1 MAKYDEFG
9 GEIVEDE
16 GVKTDE
22 FGGEVV
28 EPSGAAATPV
38 ARELRIERE
47 PVSPTE
53 AFVTRA
59 GRAVSLGLTEPV
71 SAAISAGLLD
81 RIPGKEEPSFKERYE
96 FARQLQRERQQRIE
110 KEQPA
115 AAGLGTVAGTVAG
128 FAPAVVPRFAGAGV
142 VATESLLGRALTPA
156 GEAVARGV
164 EGATG
169 LPLGRIGRG
178 VIQGTV
184 EGAVPGA
191 VYAGA
196 AEGLESV
203 PKGARMGAAAGAVGR
218 GAISAL
224 EAGVGAARR
233 AVGKSGADVTEVG
246 AGDIERARRET
257 LADIREPQAKL
268 EQRLAGIAATEVRAA
283 ERAANQAAKSR
294 VKTENQI
301 ARLAGTLPEARA
313 AELRS
318 LNADLAKIN
327 AELEGLD
334 RSARAASA
342 QMHQEAFTR
351 ASNFLSFAERTGEP
365 VPPEFLE
372 QYKYLGSSLGKWNES
387 KMQSLQKYMEN
398 KQAWWDEYTAG
409 KRVPL
414 EAQQRAIAEKIAA
427 VEDLS
432 PEEALKKAREIIT
445 KKNALALSPEQVS
458 NIYAEYGLS
467 LPVDAASRYTT
478 TQPVY
483 AGFSTGRAATAAEEA
498 RRKAQLAFEQSRTPP
513 LATEAPA
520 APTPEELT
528 EFARREA
535 AGRRQIRGL
544 SAPEIGI
551 IPGEAER
558 AIPTESRRAAY
569 GGLLAR
575 EGVGLTPRI
584 PGVSAVRGLILQNAA
599 IDPARASQFLAIDT
613 KTNRFKYP
621 EQAFALLRDFESVI
635 ASDEK
640 ALAKFGPLVNRLGV
654 AGALRTLLS
663 TPAGAAAVAE
673 VVPEAS
679 E

>member
-1 MAKYDEFG
+1 VNEIDSIPVDDE
-9 GEIVEDE
+9 IDAIP
-16 GVKTDE
+16 
-22 FGGEVV
+22 VV
-28 EPSGAAATPV
+28 EPEP
-38 ARELRIERE
+38 RELKASRE
-47 PVSPTE
+47 PISPTE
-53 AFVTRA
+53 AFFTRA

-71 SAAISAGLLD
+71 SAAITAGVLD
-81 RIPGKEEPSFKERYE
+81 KVPGKEEPSFKERYE
-96 FARQLQRERQQRIE
+96 FARQLQRERQGRIE
-110 KEQPA
+110 KEQPV
-115 AAGLGTVAGTVAG
+115 AAGLGTTAGTITG
-128 FAPAVVPRFAGAGV
+128 FIPSVVPRAAGAGV
-142 VATESLLGRALTPA
+142 FAAESLLGRALTPA
-156 GEAVARGV
+156 GGAVARGI

-178 VIQGTV
+178 VVQGAV

-191 VYAGA
+191 IYESATNGLDSAAKGA
-196 AEGLESV
+196 AV
-203 PKGARMGAAAGAVGR
+203 GAAAGGLGR
-218 GAISAL
+218 GAISSL
-224 EAGVGAARR
+224 EAGIGAARR
-233 AVGKSGADVTEVG
+233 SVGRSGSDLAEVG

-268 EQRLAGIAATEVRAA
+268 EQKIAGVAAIETRAA
-283 ERAANQAAKSR
+283 EKAANQAAKAQ

-301 ARLAGTLPEARA
+301 ARLAAVLPEERA
-313 AELRS
+313 AELRA

-327 AELEGLD
+327 ADMEGLD

-414 EAQQRAIAEKIAA
+414 AQQQQALAEKIAA
-427 VEDLS
+427 YEDLS
-432 PEEALKKAREIIT
+432 PEDALSKAREIIT
-445 KKNALALSPEQVS
+445 KKNAMALSPQQIS
-458 NIYAEYGLS
+458 NIYAEKGLS
-467 LPVDAASRYTT
+467 LPVEDATRYTAS
-478 TQPVY
+478 QPVY
-483 AGFSTGRAATAAEEA
+483 ASFSTGRAATATEEA
-498 RRKAQLAFEQSRTPP
+498 RRKAQLAFEQARTPS
-513 LATEAPA
+513 LMTEAPV
-520 APTPEELT
+520 APSPEELA
-528 EFARREA
+528 EFVRREA
-535 AGRRQIRGL
+535 AGRRQVKGL
-544 SAPEIGI
+544 SAPEIGV

-599 IDPARASQFLAIDT
+599 IDPAQASQFLALEPRS
-613 KTNRFKYP
+613 NRFKYP

-635 ASDEK
+635 ANDEK
-640 ALAKFGPLVNRLGV
+640 ALAKFGPVVNRLGI

-663 TPAGAAAVAE
+663 TPTGAADLA
-673 VVPEAS
+673 AS
-679 E
+679 VSKE

>member
-1 MAKYDEFG
+1 MNEIDSIPVDDE
-9 GEIVEDE
+9 IDAIP
-16 GVKTDE
+16 
-22 FGGEVV
+22 VV
-28 EPSGAAATPV
+28 EPEP
-38 ARELRIERE
+38 RELKVGRE
-47 PVSPTE
+47 PISPTE
-53 AFVTRA
+53 AFFTRA

-71 SAAISAGLLD
+71 SAAITATALD
-81 RIPGKEEPSFKERYE
+81 KVPGKEAPSFKERYD
-96 FARQLQRERQQRIE
+96 FARQLQRERQGRIE

-115 AAGLGTVAGTVAG
+115 AAGFGTTAGTVAG
-128 FAPAVVPRFAGAGV
+128 FLPSVWPRAAGAGV
-142 VATESLLGRALTPA
+142 VAAESLLGRALTPA

-178 VIQGTV
+178 FVQGAV

-191 VYAGA
+191 IYEGA
-196 AEGLESV
+196 TDGLDAAR
-203 PKGARMGAAAGAVGR
+203 KGATVGAVAGGVGR
-218 GAISAL
+218 GAISAV

-233 AVGKSGADVTEVG
+233 SVGRSGADLTKVG

-257 LADIREPQAKL
+257 LADIREPQAAL
-268 EQRLAGIAATEVRAA
+268 EQKIAGITATETRTA
-283 ERAANQAAKSR
+283 EKAANQAAKAQ

-301 ARLAGTLPEARA
+301 ARLAAVLPEERA
-313 AELRS
+313 AELRA

-327 AELEGLD
+327 AEMEGLD

-398 KQAWWDEYTAG
+398 KQAWWDDYTSG

-414 EAQQRAIAEKIAA
+414 EQQQQALAERIAA
-427 VEDLS
+427 YEDLS
-432 PEEALKKAREIIT
+432 PEEALNKAREIIAR
-445 KKNALALSPEQVS
+445 KNAMALSPQQIS
-458 NIYAEYGLS
+458 NIYAEKGLS
-467 LPVDAASRYTT
+467 LPVEDAARYTAN
-478 TQPVY
+478 QPIY
-483 AGFSTGRAATAAEEA
+483 AGFSTGRAATATEEA
-498 RRKAQLAFEQSRTPP
+498 RRKAQLAFEQARTPS
-513 LATEAPA
+513 LMTEAPV
-520 APTPEELT
+520 PPSPEELA

-535 AGRRQIRGL
+535 AGRRQVKGL
-544 SAPEIGI
+544 SAPEIGV

-599 IDPARASQFLAIDT
+599 IDPAQASQFLALDP
-613 KTNRFKYP
+613 KSNRFKYP

-635 ASDEK
+635 ANDEK
-640 ALAKFGPLVNRLGV
+640 ALAKFGPIVNRLGI

-673 VVPEAS
+673 SVPETP
-679 E
+679 

>member
-1 MAKYDEFG
+1 MAQKYDFETIDP
-9 GEIVEDE
+9 EEPSAPP
-16 GVKTDE
+16 VKAEYD
-22 FGGEVV
+22 FEVV
-28 EPSGAAATPV
+28 EPPKTP
-38 ARELRIERE
+38 AERE
-47 PVSPTE
+47 VRVGREPISPTE
-53 AFVTRA
+53 AFFTRA

-71 SAAISAGLLD
+71 SAAITAGLLD
-81 RIPGKEEPSFKERYE
+81 KVPGKDEPSFTERYE
-96 FARQLQRERQQRIE
+96 FARRLQRERQPRIE
-110 KEQPA
+110 KEQPT
-115 AAGLGTVAGTVAG
+115 AAGLGTLAGTVAG
-128 FAPAVVPRFAGAGV
+128 FVPAVLPRAAGAGV
-142 VATESLLGRALTPA
+142 AAAESLLGRALTPA

-169 LPLGRIGRG
+169 LPLGRVGRG
-178 VIQGTV
+178 VVQGIV

-191 VYAGA
+191 IYEGA
-196 AEGLESV
+196 TEGLDVAS
-203 PKGARMGAAAGAVGR
+203 KGAKVGAAAGGIGR
-218 GAISAL
+218 GAISTV
-224 EAGVGAARR
+224 EAGLGAARR
-233 AVGKSGADVTEVG
+233 AVGRSGADITEVG
-246 AGDIERARRET
+246 AGDVERARRET

-268 EQRLAGIAATEVRAA
+268 EQRLAGIAATEQRAA
-283 ERAANQAAKSR
+283 EQAANRAAKAQ

-301 ARLAGTLPEARA
+301 ARLAAVLPESRA
-313 AELRS
+313 AELQG

-327 AELEGLD
+327 AEIAGLD

-351 ASNFLSFAERTGEP
+351 ASNYLSFAERTGEP

-398 KQAWWDEYTAG
+398 KQAWWDDYTAG

-414 EAQQRAIAEKIAA
+414 EQQQQALAERIAA
-427 VEDLS
+427 YEDLS
-432 PEEALKKAREIIT
+432 PEEALQKAREIVT
-445 KKNALALSPEQVS
+445 KKNALALTPQQIS
-458 NIYAEYGLS
+458 NIYAEKGLS
-467 LPVDAASRYTT
+467 LPVEEAARYTAN
-478 TQPVY
+478 QPIY

-498 RRKAQLAFEQSRTPP
+498 RRKAQLAFEQSRTSA
-513 LATEAPA
+513 LMTEAPA
-520 APTPEELT
+520 APTPEELA

-535 AGRRQIRGL
+535 AGRRQVRGL
-544 SAPEIGI
+544 SAPEIGV

-558 AIPTESRRAAY
+558 AIPTESRRATY

-640 ALAKFGPLVNRLGV
+640 ALAKFGPLVNRLGI

-673 VVPEAS
+673 TVPEAP
-679 E
+679 

>member
-1 MAKYDEFG
+1 MAQKYDFETIDPEETSVPPAKAEYDF
-9 GEIVEDE
+9 
-16 GVKTDE
+16 
-22 FGGEVV
+22 EVV
-28 EPSGAAATPV
+28 EPPEAPTE
-38 ARELRIERE
+38 RELRVGRE
-47 PVSPTE
+47 PISPTE
-53 AFVTRA
+53 AFFTRA

-71 SAAISAGLLD
+71 SAAITAGVLD
-81 RIPGKEEPSFKERYE
+81 KVPGKEEPSFKERYD
-96 FARQLQRERQQRIE
+96 FARQLQRERQGRIE
-110 KEQPA
+110 KEQPT
-115 AAGLGTVAGTVAG
+115 AAGFGTAAGTIAG
-128 FAPAVVPRFAGAGV
+128 FIPSVVPRAAGAGV
-142 VATESLLGRALTPA
+142 VAAESLLGRALTPA

-169 LPLGRIGRG
+169 LPLGRVGRG
-178 VIQGTV
+178 VVQGV
-184 EGAVPGA
+184 IEGAVPGA
-191 VYAGA
+191 IYEGA
-196 AEGLESV
+196 TEGLDAAS
-203 PKGARMGAAAGAVGR
+203 KGAKVGAVAGGVGR
-218 GAISAL
+218 GAISTV
-224 EAGVGAARR
+224 EAGLGAARR
-233 AVGKSGADVTEVG
+233 AVGRSGVDLTEVG

-257 LADIREPQAKL
+257 LADIREPQAAL
-268 EQRLAGIAATEVRAA
+268 EQRLAGIAATETRAA
-283 ERAANQAAKSR
+283 EQAANRAAKAQ

-301 ARLAGTLPEARA
+301 ARLAAVLPESRA
-313 AELRS
+313 AELQG

-327 AELEGLD
+327 AEIAGLD

-351 ASNFLSFAERTGEP
+351 ASNYLSYAERTGEP

-398 KQAWWDEYTAG
+398 KQAWWDDYTAG

-414 EAQQRAIAEKIAA
+414 EQQQQALAEKIAA
-427 VEDLS
+427 YEDLS
-432 PEEALKKAREIIT
+432 PEEALQKAREIVT
-445 KKNALALSPEQVS
+445 KKNALALTPQQIS
-458 NIYAEYGLS
+458 NIYAEKGLS
-467 LPVDAASRYTT
+467 LPVEEAARYTAN
-478 TQPVY
+478 QPIY

-498 RRKAQLAFEQSRTPP
+498 RRKASLAFEQSRTPT
-513 LATEAPA
+513 LMTEAPVP
-520 APTPEELT
+520 PTPEELA

-544 SAPEIGI
+544 SAPEIGV

-558 AIPTESRRAAY
+558 VIPTESRRAAY

-640 ALAKFGPLVNRLGV
+640 ALAKFGPIVNRLGV

-663 TPAGAAAVAE
+663 TPAGTAAVAD
-673 VVPEAS
+673 VVPPAP
-679 E
+679 